1 MAYKPSLR
9 RKTDPIEMDLDIKPV
24 MNLMVVL
31 IPLLLAGAE
40 FVKLSIIEINLP
52 PQSQQGSAG
61 EEQNP
66 DREIEKRLNLSI
78 VITKSGFTISSPSGV
93 LPGEDDEGPTIP
105 INDDQTFDYVKLKE
119 KLIDVKK
126 IIMEKEFKDKESV
139 IITAS
144 ADIEY
149 QVIIDVIDAIQ
160 SYTDEEKNLQLLFPQ
175 VNFGKVI

>member
-1 MAYKPSLR
+1 MAYKPSAR
-9 RKTDPIEMDLDIKPV
+9 RQSSELDMDLDIKPV

-52 PQSQQGSAG
+52 PQSQGG
-61 EEQNP
+61 GGGEQNP
-66 DREIEKRLNLSI
+66 DREVEKRLNLSI
-78 VITKSGFTISSPSGV
+78 VITKSGFSITSPSTV
-93 LPGEDDEGPTIP
+93 LPGESDEGPTIP
-105 INDDQTFDYVKLKE
+105 INDDQTFNYDALKE
-119 KLIDVKK
+119 KLIEVKK
-126 IIMEKEFKDKESV
+126 MIKDKAFKDKESA

-160 SYTDEEKNLQLLFPQ
+160 LYTDDEENIQPLFPQ
-175 VNFGKVI
+175 VNFGKVL

>member
-9 RKTDPIEMDLDIKPV
+9 RKSADLDLDLDIKPV

-40 FVKLSIIEINLP
+40 FVKLSVIEINLP
-52 PQSQQGSAG
+52 PQSQGGTGSD
-61 EEQNP
+61 EQKP

-78 VITKSGFTISSPSGV
+78 AITKSGFTISSPSSV
-93 LPGEDDEGPTIP
+93 LPGESDEGPTIP
-105 INDDQTFDYVKLKE
+105 IADDNTFNYEKLKE
-119 KLIDVKK
+119 KLIEIKK
-126 IIMEKEFKDKESV
+126 LILTDDYKDKESA

-160 SYTDEEKNLQLLFPQ
+160 SYEDEEGNLQLLFPQ

>member
-1 MAYKPSLR
+1 MAYKPSAR
-9 RKTDPIEMDLDIKPV
+9 RKSADLEMDLDIKPV

-52 PQSQQGSAG
+52 PQNQGGGGA
-61 EEQNP
+61 EQNP
-66 DREIEKRLNLSI
+66 DREVEKRLNLSI
-78 VITKSGFTISSPSGV
+78 VVTKSGFTISSPSAV
-93 LPGEDDEGPTIP
+93 LPGDSDDGPTVP
-105 INDDQTFDYVKLKE
+105 VNDDNTFNFDQLKE
-119 KLIDVKK
+119 KLIEVKK
-126 IIMEKEFKDKESV
+126 MISDKSFKDKDSV

-160 SYTDEEKNLQLLFPQ
+160 LYTDEEDNIQPLFPQ
-175 VNFGKVI
+175 VNFGKVL

>member
-1 MAYKPSLR
+1 MAYKPSAR
-9 RKTDPIEMDLDIKPV
+9 RKSADLEMDLDIKPV

-52 PQSQQGSAG
+52 PQNQGGGGA
-61 EEQNP
+61 EQNP
-66 DREIEKRLNLSI
+66 DREVEKRLNLSI
-78 VITKSGFTISSPSGV
+78 VVTKSGFTISSPSAV
-93 LPGEDDEGPTIP
+93 LPGDSDDGPTVP
-105 INDDQTFDYVKLKE
+105 VNDDNTFNFVQLKE
-119 KLIDVKK
+119 KLIEVKK
-126 IIMEKEFKDKESV
+126 MILDKSFKDKDSV

-160 SYTDEEKNLQLLFPQ
+160 LYTDEEDNIQPLFPQ
-175 VNFGKVI
+175 VNFGKVL

>member
-1 MAYKPSLR
+1 MAYKPSAR
-9 RKTDPIEMDLDIKPV
+9 RKSAELDMDLDIKPV

-52 PQSQQGSAG
+52 PQSQGG
-61 EEQNP
+61 GGEEEQNP
-66 DREIEKRLNLSI
+66 DRELEQRLNLSI
-78 VITKSGFTISSPSGV
+78 VITKSGFSITSPSMV
-93 LPGEDDEGPTIP
+93 LPGATEEGPTIP
-105 INDDQTFDYVKLKE
+105 INDDNTFDYAKLKE
-119 KLIDVKK
+119 KLIEVKK
-126 IIMEKEFKDKESV
+126 MVLEKPIKDKDSV

-160 SYTDEEKNLQLLFPQ
+160 LYTDDEDNTQPLFPQ
-175 VNFGKVI
+175 VNFGKVL

>member
-1 MAYKPSLR
+1 MAYKPSAR
-9 RKTDPIEMDLDIKPV
+9 RKSADLEMDLDIKPV

-31 IPLLLAGAE
+31 IPLLLAGTE

-52 PQSQQGSAG
+52 PQNQGSGG

-66 DREIEKRLNLSI
+66 DREVEKKLNLSI
-78 VITKSGFTISSPSGV
+78 VVTKSGFTISSPSAV
-93 LPGEDDEGPTIP
+93 LPGESDEGPTVP
-105 INDDQTFDYVKLKE
+105 VNDDNTFNFVALKE
-119 KLIDVKK
+119 KLKEVKK
-126 IIMEKEFKDKESV
+126 MIADKSFKDKDSV

-160 SYTDEEKNLQLLFPQ
+160 LYTDEEENIQPLFPQ
-175 VNFGKVI
+175 VNFGKVL

>member
-1 MAYKPSLR
+1 MAYKPSAR
-9 RKTDPIEMDLDIKPV
+9 RKSADLDMDLDIKPV

-52 PQSQQGSAG
+52 PQNQGGGG
-61 EEQNP
+61 EDQSP
-66 DREIEKRLNLSI
+66 DREVEERLNLSI
-78 VITKSGFTISSPSGV
+78 VITKSGFTISSPSAV
-93 LPGEDDEGPTIP
+93 LPGESDEGPTIP
-105 INDDQTFDYVKLKE
+105 IKDDNSFNYDLLKE
-119 KLIDVKK
+119 KLIEVKK
-126 IIMEKEFKDKESV
+126 MILEKSYKDKDSA

-160 SYTDEEKNLQLLFPQ
+160 LYTDDEENIQPLFPQ
-175 VNFGKVI
+175 VNFGKVL

>member
-9 RKTDPIEMDLDIKPV
+9 RQNSPIEMDLDIKPV

-52 PQSQQGSAG
+52 PQSQGGGG

-66 DREIEKRLNLSI
+66 DREVEKRLNLSI
-78 VITKSGFTISSPSGV
+78 VITKSGFTISSPSAV

-105 INDDQTFDYVKLKE
+105 INDDQTFDYAKLKE

-126 IIMEKEFKDKESV
+126 IVLEKEYKDKESA

-160 SYTDEEKNLQLLFPQ
+160 SYTDEEDNLQLLFPQ

>member
-1 MAYKPSLR
+1 MAYKPSAR
-9 RKTDPIEMDLDIKPV
+9 RKSADLDMDLDIV

-52 PQSQQGSAG
+52 PQNQGG
-61 EEQNP
+61 GGGEQNP
-66 DREIEKRLNLSI
+66 DREVEKRLNLSI
-78 VITKSGFTISSPSGV
+78 AITKSGFTISSPSAV
-93 LPGEDDEGPTIP
+93 LPGESDDGPTIP
-105 INDDQTFDYVKLKE
+105 INDDNTFNYESLKE
-119 KLIDVKK
+119 KLIEVKK
-126 IIMEKEFKDKESV
+126 IVLEKSYKDKDSA

-160 SYTDEEKNLQLLFPQ
+160 LYTDEEDNVQPLFPQ
-175 VNFGKVI
+175 VNFGKVL

>member
-1 MAYKPSLR
+1 MAYKPSAR
-9 RKTDPIEMDLDIKPV
+9 RKSVDLELDLDIKPV

-52 PQSQQGSAG
+52 PQNQGG
-61 EEQNP
+61 GDEEQNP
-66 DREIEKRLNLSI
+66 DREVEKRLNLSI
-78 VITKSGFTISSPSGV
+78 VVTKSGFTISSPSAV
-93 LPGEDDEGPTIP
+93 LPGESDEGPTIP
-105 INDDQTFDYVKLKE
+105 VNDDNTFNYDVLKE
-119 KLIDVKK
+119 KLIEVKK
-126 IIMEKEFKDKESV
+126 MILEKSYKDKDSV

-160 SYTDEEKNLQLLFPQ
+160 LYTDNEENIQPLFPQ
-175 VNFGKVI
+175 VNFGKVL

>member
-1 MAYKPSLR
+1 
-9 RKTDPIEMDLDIKPV
+9 
-24 MNLMVVL
+24 L

-52 PQSQQGSAG
+52 PQSQQGGG

-66 DREIEKRLNLSI
+66 DREVEKRLDLSI

-93 LPGEDDEGPTIP
+93 LTGEDDEGPTIP
-105 INDDQTFDYVKLKE
+105 LKNDTDFDFDKLKE
-119 KLIDVKK
+119 KLIEVKK
-126 IIMEKEFKDKESV
+126 IIMEKEYKDKDSA

-149 QVIIDVIDAIQ
+149 QVIVDVIDAIQ
-160 SYTDEEKNLQLLFPQ
+160 SYKDEEGNLQLLFPQ